1 MVGIENNF
9 HTKVYQ
15 NSPVLSIKL
24 NEIKEPLT
32 SHAYLLNEIKD
43 ALISQK
49 NEVPTIR
56 VKIEFT
62 IKDTKPKKKKITK
75 SKTKM
80 PNRERKILKA
90 SKDRGK
96 KVKRM

>member
-1 MVGIENNF
+1 M
-9 HTKVYQ
+9 
-15 NSPVLSIKL
+15 
-24 NEIKEPLT
+24 
-32 SHAYLLNEIKD
+32 
-43 ALISQK
+43 
-49 NEVPTIR
+49 PTIR